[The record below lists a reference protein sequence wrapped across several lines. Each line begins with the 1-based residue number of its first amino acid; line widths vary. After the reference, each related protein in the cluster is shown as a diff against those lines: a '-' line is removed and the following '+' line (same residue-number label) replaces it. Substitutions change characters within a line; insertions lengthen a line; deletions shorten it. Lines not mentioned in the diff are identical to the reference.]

1 MAACKLRAAQHAP
14 DQCAWVVNA
23 GRLRA
28 QHARGSVTSNGL
40 AWRSLF
46 MLRVASALP
55 ATTLMFNQP
64 LEQPPLQSFNMRSIM
79 HLKRQNLA
87 T

>member
-1 MAACKLRAAQHAP
+1 MPSPRMAACKLRATQHAP

-40 AWRSLF
+40 AWLGFAFEGDGQR
-46 MLRVASALP
+46 P
-55 ATTLMFNQP
+55 QP
-64 LEQPPLQSFNMRSIM
+64 LPQLPQKQLER
-79 HLKRQNLA
+79 RG
-87 T
+87 

>member
-40 AWRSLF
+40 AWLGTARHGLDATIF
-46 MLRVASALP
+46 KYRKDVFLERVVVG
-55 ATTLMFNQP
+55 
-64 LEQPPLQSFNMRSIM
+64 
-79 HLKRQNLA
+79 
-87 T
+87 